1 MRIQKGTGRTLKAG
15 TPFNIY
21 KYLKRQYNL
30 TGDKFCADI
39 QSAHTHPNHTDVAE
53 TYSSSAIH
61 SFELLKHNLKMCP
74 LGCPSSFCGLSGTTT
89 KA

>member
-1 MRIQKGTGRTLKAG
+1 MRIQKGTGRTINEG

-39 QSAHTHPNHTDVAE
+39 QSAHTHPNHKE
-53 TYSSSAIH
+53 TSR
-61 SFELLKHNLKMCP
+61 KHIRLP
-74 LGCPSSFCGLSGTTT
+74 QFTLSNC
-89 KA
+89 

>member
-1 MRIQKGTGRTLKAG
+1 MRIRKGTRRTVKEG

-30 TGDKFCADI
+30 TGEKLCTDI
-39 QSAHTHPNHTDVAE
+39 QFAHTHPNHKDVVE
-53 TYSSSAIH
+53 TYPSSAIH

-74 LGCPSSFCGLSGTTT
+74 LGWPSSFCGLSGTTT